1 MSLFNKT
8 ENYILEIIKRYKL
21 EEKRSYKI
29 ERIHIR
35 GKDKEVVDNRIYAGF
50 IVEDKPKSI
59 VSEAYR
65 TLRTNIQYSSFDKE
79 IKTIVIT
86 SAEMAEGKS
95 TVAGNIAL
103 SFAQGE
109 KKVILVDCD
118 LRKPSVHKN
127 FKTSNLV
134 GVSEVLLGKAALEE
148 AVRKRNDNFYFLTS
162 GKIPPNP
169 SEMLASSAM
178 TQLIERLK
186 EEYNMVILDTAPL
199 RAVTDAQIL
208 SRKVDGTILVVR
220 AAKTKRDV
228 VMEAKNLL
236 EKVGANI
243 LGTVLH
249 AVENSRGKYYAYYG
263 NDEDKDN

>member
-1 MSLFNKT
+1 MSL
-8 ENYILEIIKRYKL
+8 LKRIG
-21 EEKRSYKI
+21 SYK
-29 ERIHIR
+29 
-35 GKDKEVVDNRIYAGF
+35 KEKVMLDNRVHAGF

-59 VSEAYR
+59 VAETYR

-79 IKTIVIT
+79 IKTIAVT

-134 GVSEVLLGKAALEE
+134 GVSEVLLGKAVLEK
-148 AVRKRNDNFYFLTS
+148 AVQKRNDNFYFLTS

-178 TQLIERLK
+178 TTLIEKLK
-186 EEYNMVILDTAPL
+186 EEYDIIILDTAPL
-199 RAVTDAQIL
+199 KAVTDAQIL

-228 VMEAKNLL
+228 VIEAKNLL
-236 EKVGANI
+236 DKVGANVI
-243 LGTVLH
+243 GTVLH
-249 AVENSRGKYYAYYG
+249 AVENTRGKYYYYYG
-263 NDEDKDN
+263 NEENKDN